1 MTNQMTHTTRP
12 AKLGKRRILM
22 VANETVDGGALH
34 EVIGLQADGEPRAEV
49 LVIAPAL
56 NSRLRH
62 WLSDEDEARRG
73 AGLRL
78 AASLEHLS
86 AAGIEA
92 EGLVGDAD
100 PLQAI
105 TDALHEFG
113 AHEIVIA
120 THPERRSHWLTRDL
134 VGRARRRFA
143 QPIVHVVVEPSE
155 DSMLRVPDPGPAGPE
170 REEGGRGPLQGVV
183 SLPGSRS

>member
-1 MTNQMTHTTRP
+1 MKNRTTHTTRP
-12 AKLGKRRILM
+12 AKLGKRRILV
-22 VANETVDGGALH
+22 VANEIVEGGALRD
-34 EVIGLQADGEPRAEV
+34 VIGLRADGEPPAEV

-86 AAGIEA
+86 AAEIEA

-105 TDALHEFG
+105 TDALHEFA

-120 THPERRSHWLTRDL
+120 THPEGRSHWLTRDL

-143 QPIVHVVVEPSE
+143 QPVVHVVVEPSE
-155 DSMLRVPDPGPAGPE
+155 GSMLRVPDPG
-170 REEGGRGPLQGVV
+170 RRGPLQGVV